1 MAKIIILIGAHLCT
15 APRPQKEAETLAN
28 AGHDVTVS
36 GFWFDPELVKRDRIL
51 IANKKWRFEPIIDF
65 QPTHRLNNWSIR
77 LQSRLAKEQFQRFGT
92 FSPGLLGYGAKAMLK
107 VARQTRADL
116 TIVHSEA
123 GLWVGNRL
131 LDEGFR
137 VGVDFEDW
145 FSEDLLPE
153 ARTARPIAQLKA
165 LESRLARDCTY
176 CLTTSHALAEGLAEA
191 YQAPKPT
198 VIYNAFPWA
207 ERSQIDHQKQ
217 DRCHPNLPSLHWFSQ
232 TIGPGR
238 GLETLFPALPHLTA
252 QVEIH
257 LRGNYPE
264 SARQWLESLVPS
276 EWRVK
281 RSYPDGNRLFIHPT
295 VPNAE
300 LLSCIAEHDIGLAL
314 ERTDIPSRNLTVTN
328 KLFQYLQA
336 GLAVIATDTAGQRE
350 ILSQQPAIGRLI
362 PNNDPVALAQALKDL
377 LCDSEKLTAA
387 KAASLQAAKEQF
399 CWEKQAE
406 ILLQAAELA
415 LAKEPKSLS
424 VQSPDARIEA
434 W

>member
-1 MAKIIILIGAHLCT
+1 MAKILILIGGHLCT

-28 AGHDVTVS
+28 AGHDVTVR
-36 GFWFDPELVKRDRIL
+36 GFWFDPELVKRDRL
-51 IANKKWRFEPIIDF
+51 LMVNKKWRFEPIIDF
-65 QPTHRLNNWSIR
+65 QPTHRLNNWKIR
-77 LQSRLAKEQFQRFGT
+77 LQSRFAKEQFQRFGT

-107 VARQTRADL
+107 AARQARADL

-137 VGVDFEDW
+137 VGVDIEDW

-153 ARTARPIAQLKA
+153 ARTARPIAQLKT

-176 CLTTSHALAEGLAEA
+176 CLTTSHALAEALAEA

-198 VIYNAFPWA
+198 VIYNAFPWV

-217 DRCHPNLPSLHWFSQ
+217 DRCNTNLPSLHWFSQ

-238 GLETLFPALPHLTA
+238 GLETLFQALPHLTA

-264 SARQWLESLVPS
+264 SARQWLEPLVPS
-276 EWRVK
+276 EWR
-281 RSYPDGNRLFIHPT
+281 DRLFIHPT

-300 LLSCIAEHDIGLAL
+300 LLSRISEHDIGLAL
-314 ERTDIPSRNLTVTN
+314 EIPYCFNKQFTASN

-350 ILSQQPAIGRLI
+350 ILSQWSAIGRLI
-362 PNNDPVALAQALKDL
+362 PSNHPLALAQALEDL
-377 LCDSEKLTAA
+377 LQTPDKLAVA
-387 KAASLQAAKEQF
+387 KAAALQAAKEQF
-399 CWEKQAE
+399 CWEQQAE

-415 LAKEPKSLS
+415 LVRK
-424 VQSPDARIEA
+424 
-434 W
+434 

>member
-1 MAKIIILIGAHLCT
+1 MAKILILIGGHLCT

-28 AGHDVTVS
+28 AGHDVTVR
-36 GFWFDPELVKRDRIL
+36 GFWFDPELVKRDRL
-51 IANKKWRFEPIIDF
+51 LMVNKKWRFEPIVDF
-65 QPTHRLNNWSIR
+65 QPTHRLNNWKIR
-77 LQSRLAKEQFQRFGT
+77 LQSRFAKEQFQRFGT

-107 VARQTRADL
+107 AARQARADL

-137 VGVDFEDW
+137 VGVDIEDW

-153 ARTARPIAQLKA
+153 ARAARPIAQLKA

-176 CLTTSHALAEGLAEA
+176 CLTTSHALAEALAEA

-217 DRCHPNLPSLHWFSQ
+217 DRCNPNLPSLHWFSQ

-238 GLETLFPALPHLTA
+238 GLETLFQALPHLTA

-264 SARQWLESLVPS
+264 SARQWLEPLVPS
-276 EWRVK
+276 EWR
-281 RSYPDGNRLFIHPT
+281 DRLFIHPT

-300 LLSCIAEHDIGLAL
+300 LLSRISEHDIGLAL
-314 ERTDIPSRNLTVTN
+314 EIPYCFNKQFTASN

-350 ILSQQPAIGRLI
+350 ILSRSSAIGRLI
-362 PNNDPVALAQALKDL
+362 PSNHPLALAQALEDL
-377 LCDSEKLTAA
+377 LQTPDKLAVA
-387 KAASLQAAKEQF
+387 KAAALQAAKEQF
-399 CWEKQAE
+399 CWERQAE

-415 LAKEPKSLS
+415 LVREIGQLKAE
-424 VQSPDARIEA
+424 V
-434 W
+434 